1 MDADL
6 HIDHLDLILV
16 ANSLPTLHIRSQR
29 KIVELPDNPLV
40 GIA

>member
-6 HIDHLDLILV
+6 HIDHLDLVL

-29 KIVELPDNPLV
+29 RIVELPDNPLA
-40 GIA
+40 GIP